1 MARKK
6 TVSPKVTKNT
16 RKRKFVP
23 VKEPK
28 RHNNPAIVETVSVGL
43 AKRNSSSKDS

>member
-6 TVSPKVTKNT
+6 MVCLKVAKDTK
-16 RKRKFVP
+16 KRKFVP

-43 AKRNSSSKDS
+43 AKRNSSKDS